1 MRTIFLFCLV
11 LTTALSPA
19 VGQERLR
26 IHGSNTVGEKLA
38 PELASAWLQAEGFSD
53 IRRVEVAFE
62 EIELHA
68 RRGASTRVVEIH
80 AHGSSTGFK
89 DLASGS
95 ADVAMSSRPSTAAD
109 AVAAVG
115 KLDSSEQEIVL
126 ALDGL
131 AVIVHPRNSQR
142 NLSKSQLQAVFAG
155 RIQDWSELGRSE
167 RGRSERGRSELG
179 RSEQGQPRGRIVLH
193 ARDEKSGTWES
204 FRTLVLGSEA
214 LSTSA
219 LRYESTAQL
228 AAAVA
233 ADPAAIGF
241 VGLAGVQG
249 VRALGISD
257 GGAAV
262 TPSREEVAVEDYPLS
277 RRLYFYLP
285 ASPHTLSRSF
295 IEFCLARDGQ
305 ALVEKV
311 GFISQNIR
319 AYAGVP
325 RVDAPQDYQLLVK
338 GAKRLSLNFRFGSGA
353 AFLDNKA
360 QRDLDRLAAFM
371 QQPDQQDQS
380 LMLLG
385 FSDADEA
392 LPVLAVALSNER
404 VDYVANRLA
413 ERGVDPARS
422 RGMGGAAPV
431 AANDSQLGKQRNRRV
446 EVWLRQAGPRTA
458 STVGAS
464 AAAGIN

>member
-1 MRTIFLFCLV
+1 MRTVLLLCLA
-11 LTTALSPA
+11 LTTGVAPA
-19 VGQERLR
+19 FAQERLR

-38 PELASAWLQAEGFSD
+38 PELGRAWLQSDGYAD

-62 EIELHA
+62 EVELHA
-68 RRGASTRVVEIH
+68 KRGAAIRIVQIH

-89 DLASGS
+89 DLSSGS
-95 ADVAMSSRPSTAAD
+95 TDVAMSSRPSTAAD
-109 AVAAVG
+109 AAGAVG
-115 KLDSSEQEIVL
+115 KLDSPEQEIVL

-131 AVIVHPRNSQR
+131 AVIVHPRNPLRQL
-142 NLSKSQLQAVFAG
+142 NKSQLLAVFAG
-155 RIQDWSELGRSE
+155 RVQDWSELG
-167 RGRSERGRSELG
+167 
-179 RSEQGQPRGRIVLH
+179 PTRGRIALH
-193 ARDEKSGTWES
+193 ARDDKSGTWES
-204 FRTLVLGSEA
+204 FRTLVMGSEP

-233 ADPAAIGF
+233 ADPSAIGF

-262 TPSREEVAVEDYPLS
+262 MPSREEVAVEDYPLS

-285 ASPHTLSRSF
+285 ATASPLSRSF
-295 IEFCLARDGQ
+295 VEFCLSREGQ

-325 RVDAPQDYQLLVK
+325 RGDAPADYQVLVK
-338 GAKRLSLNFRFGSGA
+338 GAKRLSLNFRFGAGA

-360 QRDLDRLAAFM
+360 QRDLDRLATFM
-371 QQPDQQDQS
+371 QQPDQQGQS

-431 AANDSQLGKQRNRRV
+431 AANDSLLGKQRNRRV
-446 EVWLRQAGPRTA
+446 EVWLRQAAPGMAAA
-458 STVGAS
+458 SSAS
-464 AAAGIN
+464 AASNN